1 MGQSGQISPIILQP
15 HGNVSMFN
23 NSYVCVRLVQTNK
36 KVLNTILVICLLE
49 YEKSTFDLI
58 LCSLWRKDASS
69 GLYTFRQKVMD
80 TKGNGR
86 NVRQECVSKFTTK
99 LSTFSNFK
107 YSLYW
112 YE

>member
-1 MGQSGQISPIILQP
+1 MGQSGQISPVILQP

-36 KVLNTILVICLLE
+36 KVLNTILVICLSE
-49 YEKSTFDLI
+49 YEKSKFDLI
-58 LCSLWRKDASS
+58 LCPLWWERRKDASS

-86 NVRQECVSKFTTK
+86 KCQTRVC
-99 LSTFSNFK
+99 FK
-107 YSLYW
+107 VHNQAKQL
-112 YE
+112 

>member
-1 MGQSGQISPIILQP
+1 MGQISPVILQQ
-15 HGNVSMFN
+15 HRNVNMFN

-36 KVLNTILVICLLE
+36 KVLNTALVICLLE

-58 LCSLWRKDASS
+58 LWWERRKDASS

-86 NVRQECVSKFTTK
+86 KCQTRVG
-99 LSTFSNFK
+99 FK
-107 YSLYW
+107 VHNQAKQH
-112 YE
+112 